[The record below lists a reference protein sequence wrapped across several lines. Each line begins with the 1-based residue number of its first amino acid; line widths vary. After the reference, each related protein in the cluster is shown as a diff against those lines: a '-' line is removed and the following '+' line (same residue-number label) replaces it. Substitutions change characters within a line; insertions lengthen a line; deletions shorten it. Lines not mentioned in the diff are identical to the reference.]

1 MYVCCFQSCTM
12 HTLLSQLGYMGS
24 FPWGKA
30 AAMSYFTQPNQP
42 HSPGG
47 TSTQF
52 CLDMFPRP
60 LHRYMLCT
68 LILWV
73 QVCST
78 HKTLVF
84 DLILFLRTS
93 PLPPPPP
100 PILPHPPYGEAEE
113 SLRPDSNCIIFQS
126 HESWPNHSAMPPL
139 FDSQWSR
146 IHSGNN

>member
-30 AAMSYFTQPNQP
+30 AVMSYFTQPNQP

-52 CLDMFPRP
+52 CLDMFP
-60 LHRYMLCT
+60 LHWYMLCT
-68 LILWV
+68 LILGV
-73 QVCST
+73 QISST

-84 DLILFLRTS
+84 DLILFLRTRR
-93 PLPPPPP
+93 PPPPP
-100 PILPHPPYGEAEE
+100 PPT
-113 SLRPDSNCIIFQS
+113 RPTVRLKKVGRRYPDLIQTASYFSPMS
-126 HESWPNHSAMPPL
+126 HDLTIQPCHL
-139 FDSQWSR
+139 FLTVSEVEPTL
-146 IHSGNN
+146 GTTN